1 MKVALAVKNFAY
13 YHCSKTLY
21 INGRVLEIE
30 NSEEK
35 FENIGV
41 GDQLNFKLSFTSVGR
56 VERSKILGLL
66 RTETVLISFIEK
78 ENKRLSN
85 KDPIYIIESF
95 ESHFLFKKC
104 EQSAD
109 SS

>member
-13 YHCSKTLY
+13 YNCSKSLY

-30 NSEEK
+30 KTEEK
-35 FENIGV
+35 FKNIAI

-66 RTETVLISFIEK
+66 RTETVLISFLEK
-78 ENKRLSN
+78 ENKKPSN
-85 KDPIYIIESF
+85 KDLYIIESF
-95 ESHFLFKKC
+95 ESYFLFKEC
-104 EQSAD
+104 EQSVD